1 MGVFGVCGV
10 YVCLCGVSD
19 CVLSSVV
26 FVRVVFAWGLVCVV
40 CVCGAFC
47 VCCGVCGVCACDVCV
62 DSAMS
67 VSSGVRV
74 VFVWGWC
81 LFVGCGVCVRMLV
94 CVCLWCVWW
103 VCVRAVFVRVCGCL
117 FV

>member
-40 CVCGAFC
+40 CVCVGHF
-47 VCCGVCGVCACDVCV
+47 VCV
-62 DSAMS
+62 
-67 VSSGVRV
+67 V
-74 VFVWGWC
+74 VCV
-81 LFVGCGVCVRMLV
+81 VCVRVMCAWIL
-94 CVCLWCVWW
+94 L
-103 VCVRAVFVRVCGCL
+103 
-117 FV
+117 

>member
-40 CVCGAFC
+40 CVWGILC
-47 VCCGVCGVCACDVCV
+47 V
-62 DSAMS
+62 
-67 VSSGVRV
+67 
-74 VFVWGWC
+74 
-81 LFVGCGVCVRMLV
+81 
-94 CVCLWCVWW
+94 LWCVWC
-103 VCVRAVFVRVCGCL
+103 VCV
-117 FV
+117 

>member
-1 MGVFGVCGV
+1 MWLSFVLVCVGLPLGCVLLSFVLVCIGCARCVCMGSGVCG
-10 YVCLCGVSD
+10 
-19 CVLSSVV
+19 
-26 FVRVVFAWGLVCVV
+26 V

-74 VFVWGWC
+74 VFV
-81 LFVGCGVCVRMLV
+81 
-94 CVCLWCVWW
+94 
-103 VCVRAVFVRVCGCL
+103 
-117 FV
+117 